1 MKRILALIGRIILLV
16 LVTLVFLLSIGTVFP
31 AIPYIG
37 SIANIITVGWL
48 HLWLPL
54 CVVLCFIGLGLCL
67 ANRKKPAHWVVLA
80 LSAVSLA
87 ATTFFLFANAS
98 ALGQYGVE
106 PNVLPSKEDISA
118 VRVETYSYTESEY
131 GPVYLDAYYTE
142 DGKADKPVLIYIHGG
157 GWIQGSRETHA
168 YYSKVFANHGYVAF
182 ALEYDLSSAGRH
194 LAESTEL
201 QIAEALPG

>member
-1 MKRILALIGRIILLV
+1 MKKSLALIGRIILLV
-16 LVTLVFLLSIGTVFP
+16 LAAIVFLLSIGTVFTALP
-31 AIPYIG
+31 FIG

-54 CVVLCFIGLGLCL
+54 CAVLFLIGLGLCL

-80 LSAVSLA
+80 LSVVSLA
-87 ATTFFLFANAS
+87 ATVFFLGANAS

-106 PNVLPSKEDISA
+106 PNVFLSKEDLSA
-118 VRVETYSYTESEY
+118 VRVETYPYTQSEY

-168 YYSKVFANHGYVAF
+168 YYPKVFANHGYVAF
-182 ALEYDLSSAGRH
+182 TLEFPFFSILSYSAIIIQ
-194 LAESTEL
+194 SIC
-201 QIAEALPG
+201 QI